1 MGTRMR
7 PRPTNLNQ
15 KLRQIRVDL
24 GLSQSELVRRLGVE
38 DSLHVG
44 RISEYES
51 SMREPSLILLLAY
64 ARLAR
69 IHLEDLVDDDI
80 NLPPRLPGRVNHR
93 R

>member
-7 PRPTNLNQ
+7 PRPINLSQ
-15 KLRQIRVDL
+15 KLRQIRIDL
-24 GLSQSELVRRLGVE
+24 GLSQSELVRRLGFE

-44 RISEYES
+44 RISEYEL

-69 IHLEDLVDDDI
+69 IHLEDLVDDEID
-80 NLPPRLPGRVNHR
+80 LPSRLPGRVMYR
-93 R
+93 G